1 MRLGPVRLLV
11 VINLLLAAGLA
22 WMWLDEHGQWRN
34 ITWAAPAALLPEVNQ
49 LAAAG
54 VPVGPQV
61 VNPTQYLAILERP
74 IFAPDRRPPPPP
86 APPPPPDP
94 MADVQITGIFSGAQ
108 GGVLARVEGKV
119 RRVKVNESIG
129 AWSLKSI
136 AGRDVTF
143 VQGEQTR
150 QLHLDYTRL
159 GIAPAQSQEQVG
171 AVRSAG
177 GVAPSSVATQNNQDE
192 MRDRLRRRNEI
203 RAARGLPPV
212 TD

>member
-11 VINLLLAAGLA
+11 VANLLLAAGLA

-34 ITWAAPAALLPEVNQ
+34 ITWSAPATLLPEVNQ

-54 VPVGPQV
+54 VPIGPQA

-108 GGVLARVEGKV
+108 GSMSPLAPGRSKAYRGGTLRLCKV
-119 RRVKVNESIG
+119 SKPANCTWITP
-129 AWSLKSI
+129 AW
-136 AGRDVTF
+136 A
-143 VQGEQTR
+143 
-150 QLHLDYTRL
+150 
-159 GIAPAQSQEQVG
+159 
-171 AVRSAG
+171 
-177 GVAPSSVATQNNQDE
+177 
-192 MRDRLRRRNEI
+192 
-203 RAARGLPPV
+203 
-212 TD
+212 